1 VTEEEGAESVADL
14 VGVEPTDVASEAV
27 AEEKEAGSKPDY
39 VETVPASTPE
49 LAAGDNLVPGP
60 GAASTD

>member
-1 VTEEEGAESVADL
+1 VAEL
-14 VGVEPTDVASEAV
+14 VGVEPTDVASEVV
-27 AEEKEAGSKPDY
+27 AEEKEGGSKPDY

-49 LAAGDNLVPGP
+49 LAADDNFVPGP